1 MRRRHRQR
9 ATRLKHPARVRP
21 QCLRQSTGRRLD
33 EQAACDAV
41 HHLDARHRQLQFERF
56 LFVRGW
62 IQQAIVKNTE
72 LPNSTF
78 IQNKEGCHVVFGL
91 NNTVQGR

>member
-1 MRRRHRQR
+1 MRRRN
-9 ATRLKHPARVRP
+9 
-21 QCLRQSTGRRLD
+21 
-33 EQAACDAV
+33 
-41 HHLDARHRQLQFERF
+41 RQLQFERF

-78 IQNKEGCHVVFGL
+78 IQNKGGWHVVFGL